1 VYLIPLLV
9 EVAPALLQLCPAFTA
24 AVATEKFP
32 AIIRAVDIAIAMIFL
47 PSMNQGF
54 TIPERKVSTLEG
66 DD

>member
-1 VYLIPLLV
+1 
-9 EVAPALLQLCPAFTA
+9 
-24 AVATEKFP
+24 
-32 AIIRAVDIAIAMIFL
+32 MIFL